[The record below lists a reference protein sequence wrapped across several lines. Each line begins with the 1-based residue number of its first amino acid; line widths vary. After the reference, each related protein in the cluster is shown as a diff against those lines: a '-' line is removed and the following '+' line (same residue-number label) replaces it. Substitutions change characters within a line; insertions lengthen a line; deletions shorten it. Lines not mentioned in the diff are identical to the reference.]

1 MVFDCRFCSHIPLGN
16 WLGISPAKA
25 GTDSD
30 VPVSVTLKPQPS
42 KRQVDKFERRS
53 PDDVQRLVASW
64 EPYVHPRARE
74 FFPSQEMLVQVL
86 TQIAKGLHKSE
97 DPVLGR
103 ESECYHWYG
112 EVTKEEPQQA
122 CIRMVK
128 PGESTEST
136 TFVNRVLVFIFATD
150 ESFEQL
156 MRLPKEPFRMTCS
169 DQLCVNLSHISVD

>member
-1 MVFDCRFCSHIPLGN
+1 MVFDCRFCSQIPLSN
-16 WLGISPAKA
+16 WLGISTGKPDKNEASPAI
-25 GTDSD
+25 S
-30 VPVSVTLKPQPS
+30 VPKPRPS
-42 KRQVDKFERRS
+42 RRRVEKFERRS
-53 PDDVQRLVASW
+53 PDEVTELVASW

-74 FFPSQEMLVQVL
+74 FFPSQEMLIQVL
-86 TQIAKGLHKSE
+86 SQIAKGLHKTE

-156 MRLPKEPFRMTCS
+156 MKLPKEPFRMTCC

>member
-1 MVFDCRFCSHIPLGN
+1 MVFDCRFCSQIPLGN
-16 WLGISPAKA
+16 WLGINGTKGDAHEKVASPA
-25 GTDSD
+25 TI
-30 VPVSVTLKPQPS
+30 TPQPS
-42 KRQVDKFERRS
+42 RRQIEKFERRS
-53 PDDVQRLVASW
+53 PDDIHKLVASW

-74 FFPSQEMLVQVL
+74 FFPSQDMLVQVL
-86 TQIAKGLHKSE
+86 TQIAKGLHKTE
-97 DPVLGR
+97 DPVLGI
-103 ESECYHWYG
+103 ESDCYHWYG

-128 PGESTEST
+128 PGETTEST